1 MPRYGRKNSIPDR
14 WLDYKAVGKRLGGTR
29 FVAFKVPLKQ
39 SLNRGLE
46 PAQVFG
52 PWELLDAMQEDQQEL
67 GLVID
72 LTFTTRYYGPQDLP
86 TSLRCVKIPTEGH
99 VVPADGPV
107 LAFKQAVRQFLR
119 DNVHNDKLIGVHCTH
134 GLNRTGY
141 MICRYLIDVDEMD
154 PAKAIKLFN
163 SSRGHN
169 MERSNYIDDLRT
181 GPRRSNE
188 GIDNRPPT
196 SAPGQAV
203 NRTPAA
209 GRAAAGSAPSGGRWG
224 GGSHTCRFF
233 SPRATRQQPLE
244 SPQNDSPRFFP
255 KGGNSRPPYECSQ
268 YERPQHESAQHYRPP
283 RSSLLPF
290 PPAHPASIPSR
301 RAFPHAANW
310 QGGPTYLQGHA
321 QPTCVWGR
329 PPPTALPR
337 YCPQWANQQ
346 STEDEGWG

>member
-1 MPRYGRKNSIPDR
+1 MPRYGRKNPIPDR

-99 VVPADGPV
+99 VVPADGHI

-119 DNVHNDKLIGVHCTH
+119 DNIHNDKLIGVHCTH

-169 MERSNYIDDLRT
+169 MERSNYIDDLLT

-188 GIDNRPPT
+188 GIDDHPPT
-196 SAPGQAV
+196 SVPGQAV

-209 GRAAAGSAPSGGRWG
+209 GSAPAGGRRCRYG
-224 GGSHTCRFF
+224 HRFAQALRRQVHAHTQSSELQVCF
-233 SPRATRQQPLE
+233 SPR
-244 SPQNDSPRFFP
+244 DD
-255 KGGNSRPPYECSQ
+255 GG
-268 YERPQHESAQHYRPP
+268 
-283 RSSLLPF
+283 
-290 PPAHPASIPSR
+290 R
-301 RAFPHAANW
+301 RKSHCN
-310 QGGPTYLQGHA
+310 
-321 QPTCVWGR
+321 C
-329 PPPTALPR
+329 
-337 YCPQWANQQ
+337 
-346 STEDEGWG
+346 